1 MFLAVEIFYLSL
13 SECVAK
19 MMAVIHIFYSK
30 TKEFVYIAIYMIVPT
45 YILKKNTN

>member
-30 TKEFVYIAIYMIVPT
+30 TKLLVYTAIYMIIPT
-45 YILKKNTN
+45 YIVKKY